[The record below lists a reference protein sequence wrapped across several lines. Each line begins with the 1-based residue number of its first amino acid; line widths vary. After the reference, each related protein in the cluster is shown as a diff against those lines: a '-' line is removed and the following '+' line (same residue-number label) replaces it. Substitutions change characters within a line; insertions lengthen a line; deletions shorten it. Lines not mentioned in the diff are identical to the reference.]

1 MRTRDEQ
8 KEALVKEKAIELLV
22 KHGFEGF
29 SMQKLAKEAG
39 VSPATLYIYYAD
51 KEDLIHQL
59 GNELGA
65 KFVTAMMDGFSGK
78 MGLRE
83 GLKKQWENRSRYMIE
98 NPMEANA
105 YDVIRHS
112 PAGVEVVKVA
122 TERISPIMTEFMH
135 NAVANGEINP
145 MPLEVYWSI
154 TYGPLYTLLK
164 FHLDGRSFKS
174 RNFEFTDKI
183 MYDTL
188 ELVLKALKP

>member
-29 SMQKLAKEAG
+29 SMQKLAKEAN
-39 VSPATLYIYYAD
+39 VSPATLYIYYTD
-51 KEDLIHQL
+51 KDDLIKKL
-59 GNELGA
+59 GTELGM
-65 KFVTAMMDGFSGK
+65 KFTDITLDGFSGK
-78 MGLRE
+78 MSLRDGLR
-83 GLKKQWENRSRYMIE
+83 KQWENRAKYMMAH
-98 NPMEANA
+98 PMEANA
-105 YDVIRHS
+105 FEVIRHS
-112 PAGVEVVKVA
+112 PIGIQLTKDTSGRMQSEMSVFA
-122 TERISPIMTEFMH
+122 H
-135 NAVANGEINP
+135 NAIANGELKP

-164 FHLDGRSFKS
+164 FHLDGRSIKGMP
-174 RNFEFTDKI
+174 FEFTDKV